1 MLLGIRTI
9 HACTAY
15 YSLFRSLYHVLR
27 QRQEEDR
34 KQSFTSLLNIGS
46 QVRHHNNVRK
56 HMDINNSS
64 REQPFYHQQF

>member
-15 YSLFRSLYHVLR
+15 YILFRSLYHVLR

-34 KQSFTSLLNIGS
+34 KQTFASLLNIKV

-56 HMDINNSS
+56 LSDINNSS
-64 REQPFYHQQF
+64 CEQPFYHQQL